1 MNIKLDAKPLGV
13 LLAIALALAALRD
26 ASAADAP
33 ARVVHAAGVAKAVPG
48 TRCPFLVAEPQCEAR
63 VSSASPRS
71 HSLSSYLDES
81 RPPEAAS
88 LRSDCVPENQSP
100 WSRSQ
105 SRCLSR
111 NARSHHRQPAQGRLA
126 ERAASQQTRRRVVP
140 PDAATD
146 SGRTTAS
153 RCQSELR
160 AFTVGGIGQAS
171 LYVLA
176 GQIREVNQNLLLRHP
191 RGEVRQ
197 DVIDGHSQSADARL
211 AATLSRLNRDDV
223 SIVHG
228 AGAPAGSPSSR
239 RSHYCAVSGRADKA
253 IE

>member
-1 MNIKLDAKPLGV
+1 MIGRRSVVAGLAGAVAAPQLAAQQHAVPL
-13 LLAIALALAALRD
+13 ICYLALATRQSDAASVAAFRDGLRELGH
-26 ASAADAP
+26 
-33 ARVVHAAGVAKAVPG
+33 VEGVAHPG
-48 TRCPFLVAEPQCEAR
+48 SNVTRLRADEVIQC
-63 VSSASPRS
+63 
-71 HSLSSYLDES
+71 
-81 RPPEAAS
+81 
-88 LRSDCVPENQSP
+88 
-100 WSRSQ
+100 
-105 SRCLSR
+105 
-111 NARSHHRQPAQGRLA
+111 
-126 ERAASQQTRRRVVP
+126 QQTRRRVVP

-197 DVIDGHSQSADARL
+197 DLIDGHSQSADARL

-228 AGAPAGSPSSR
+228 TGAPAGSPSSR